1 MKIPLIK
8 PFINQEIKN
17 KVLDV
22 LYSGYLTEGPVT
34 RELENKLK

>member
-17 KVLDV
+17 KVIDV
-22 LYSGYLTEGPVT
+22 LPYNVYLV
-34 RELENKLK
+34 NKI